1 MKKGE
6 TDGRVEGRGEK
17 RRGRKE
23 ENREVRGGGERDLKI

>member
-23 ENREVRGGGERDLKI
+23 ENREGGERDLKI